1 MNTSKS
7 SVVKEHYVVYI
18 LRTSS
23 NTLYTGQ
30 TNNLK
35 KRLEEH
41 KLKKSRSAKYMKSFE
56 SFTLVHAEVFSSR
69 KEAMQREYEL
79 KQLTKVKKELLIRT
93 SSNDTSHLLE

>member
-1 MNTSKS
+1 MTD
-7 SVVKEHYVVYI
+7 KEIIQPHYVVYM

-41 KLKKSRSAKYMKSFE
+41 TKKKSRSAKYMKAFE
-56 SFTLVHAEVFSSR
+56 SFTLVYTEMFGSR

-79 KQLTKVKKELLIRT
+79 KQLTKAKKELLISLKT
-93 SSNDTSHLLE
+93 S